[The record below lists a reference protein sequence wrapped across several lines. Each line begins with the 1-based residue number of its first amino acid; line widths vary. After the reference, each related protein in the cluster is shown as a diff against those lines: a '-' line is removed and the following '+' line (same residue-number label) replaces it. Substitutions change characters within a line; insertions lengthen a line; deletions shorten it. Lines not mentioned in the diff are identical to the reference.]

1 MPDRSTDPEPQP
13 DSAPAPT
20 GRACQNCGAPLVGTY
35 CHECGQRHLSTLRV
49 RDLARLF
56 VEAIFELEDLQ
67 RGAWRTVVQAA
78 RNPGRVARR
87 YAGGERK
94 RFINPIGY
102 FLMAA
107 TGAFLVFLL
116 FRDSWV
122 QGQVEI
128 LTTTWRSMGVEPSE
142 LFEPGAPYRVMF
154 GVTSV
159 QELAQVLFEW
169 VQQLQTYSGFVIGA
183 AAALFLRAFFPD
195 YSLGEA
201 LVFELYVTAQAT
213 VLTAL
218 LAPLFFTAA
227 PGLVGAV
234 GPLLQVGLHAHGG
247 RAFFGGRWRGWLLP
261 ALAYL
266 AGMIVFILLSAL
278 IGLIGT
284 TLVV

>member
-1 MPDRSTDPEPQP
+1 MSDHPTDPDPQP
-13 DSAPAPT
+13 SPAVAPT
-20 GRACQNCGAPLVGTY
+20 GEVCQNCGAPLVGTY

-116 FRDSWV
+116 FRESWV

-128 LTTTWRSMGVEPSE
+128 LTTTWRSMGLEPSE
-142 LFEPGAPYRVMF
+142 LFEPGGLYRTVTGMTSTREFAQAMF
-154 GVTSV
+154 G
-159 QELAQVLFEW
+159 W
-169 VQQLQTYSGFVIGA
+169 VQQMQTYFGIVISA

-195 YSLGEA
+195 CSLGET

-213 VLTAL
+213 VFTAL
-218 LAPLFFTAA
+218 LAPLLFAA
-227 PGLVGAV
+227 GPALIGAA
-234 GPLLQVGLHAHGG
+234 GPVLQAGLHAHGG
-247 RAFFGGRWRGWLLP
+247 RAFFGGRWKGWLLP

-266 AGMIVFILLSAL
+266 AGLIALILLSAL
-278 IGLIGT
+278 AGLIGGI
-284 TLVV
+284 LIA